1 MIFEDVVVSGSGGQ
15 GVMFA
20 GQLLAYAAMD
30 EGLEVTWI
38 PSYGPEMRGG
48 TAHCYVVISDHPI
61 GSPLV
66 QDPKLA
72 LVFNEPSYAKYEP
85 LVAPGGLLA
94 INQSI
99 IAHTSQRRDIT
110 VLPVPASEIAG
121 ACGNMRVINIVLLG
135 AALAARPILPLDA
148 VRRALEQHLPEKHR
162 HLLAINLEALE
173 RGADCARGCAGRV
186 VDGRHPRIEP
196 SGIV

>member
-1 MIFEDVVVSGSGGQ
+1 MFEDVVVSGSGGQ

-66 QDPKLA
+66 QNPKLA
-72 LVFNEPSYAKYEP
+72 LVFNEPSFAKYEP
-85 LVAPGGLLA
+85 LVAPGGVLV

-99 IAHTSQRRDIT
+99 IAHASQRHDIA

-121 ACGNMRVINIVLLG
+121 GCGSLRVINMVLLG
-135 AALAARPILPLDA
+135 AALAVRPILPFGA

-162 HLLAINLEALE
+162 NLLALNLEALE
-173 RGADCARGCAGRV
+173 RGADCTRGSAGRMA
-186 VDGRHPRIEP
+186 DGRQPRIEP